1 MATKDRNREG
11 QEHRRV
17 KAHYVKRLSK
27 HKKVFFYC
35 DGTVFFVQKNVFKN
49 NIHIKLDFNEEIF
62 EAVLKQIFFIFE
74 LLDALCLAAHLKNWK
89 ARFKLRELQC
99 YLNFQLNH

>member
-27 HKKVFFYC
+27 HKKVFYFI
-35 DGTVFFVQKNVFKN
+35 VMEQFFFVQKNVFKN
-49 NIHIKLDFNEEIF
+49 NIHTKLDFNEEI
-62 EAVLKQIFFIFE
+62 V
-74 LLDALCLAAHLKNWK
+74 
-89 ARFKLRELQC
+89 
-99 YLNFQLNH
+99 NHSVT